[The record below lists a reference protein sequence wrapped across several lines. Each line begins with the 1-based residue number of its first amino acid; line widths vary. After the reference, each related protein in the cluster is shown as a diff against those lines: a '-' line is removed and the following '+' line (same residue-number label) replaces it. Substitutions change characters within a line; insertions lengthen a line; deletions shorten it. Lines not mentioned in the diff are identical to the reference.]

1 MFHFLIENQLK
12 GWESLVLALIYT
24 FVIRTI
30 RKEKIW
36 QGTWLCDRS
45 HQIRDRIKTLV
56 NWLRRGINS
65 LRWHL
70 ILLVIFAVI
79 AAFCLVLSIN
89 IESHSTSERVQD
101 NALRLTSMT
110 ANNWEVAFARCE
122 QLLISNLT
130 GLVFVAIIAIAATSI
145 GSHLFVLRRVRSLLV
160 ATQQLAAGDLS
171 VRIKP
176 SSPVGELNQLAQAF
190 DIMADSLEQ
199 SQRRRNWAEA
209 MLRGSERRYHH
220 LAASAPVGICWIDL
234 MGNCVYV
241 NDRWCQMTGLSQ
253 ESAVGNT
260 WGQTLHPDERDLVIA
275 QWTEAVAAKLPWQ
288 LKYRFLRPDRSVV
301 WVFAQAV
308 PEMTPDGEVSGYI
321 ATITDIS
328 DRELAEAELRQRTF
342 YDALTGLPNRVLF
355 LELLQEAIAKS
366 QQHNSVFAVLV
377 LNLDRFQLIKYTL
390 GYQVA
395 EQLLIATAHKLTA
408 CLRHTDT
415 IARMGADEFA
425 ILLLNIQELSA
436 IRTVADLINQE
447 LAASF
452 HLSKQ
457 EVFSSATMGIVPSS
471 LGYNQP
477 EDFLQAADTALH
489 QAKLLGKGRHVVFD
503 QTMHAGALERLNLE
517 MDLLRAIEHQQ
528 FQVYY
533 QPIVSMMTGKLSGF
547 EALVRWLHPTKGIV
561 SPLEFIPLAEES
573 GLVSWIDHWVLQ
585 EACRQLGQWQQE
597 FTATP
602 VTISVNL
609 SSLQLSQVGLIE
621 RVARILQET
630 GISGHSLKLEITE
643 SMMMLNSGLEITVL
657 KQLKKLGIQLSIDD
671 FGTGYS
677 SLSRLYQLPIDTLK
691 IDRSFVNRIGFDP
704 ESLEILRTIISLAHN
719 LEMDV
724 IAEGIETVQQLTQLQ
739 LLQCEYGQGFF
750 FSQPVDSETA
760 LKLITDCQ

>member
-1 MFHFLIENQLK
+1 MQ
-12 GWESLVLALIYT
+12 SLN
-24 FVIRTI
+24 
-30 RKEKIW
+30 
-36 QGTWLCDRS
+36 
-45 HQIRDRIKTLV
+45 QIRDRIQRLV
-56 NWLRRGINS
+56 NCLRRGISS
-65 LRWHL
+65 LRCHL
-70 ILLVIFAVI
+70 ILLILLTVIPAFGLALYTNVESRHLAI
-79 AAFCLVLSIN
+79 ATVEDKSVRILVLN
-89 IESHSTSERVQD
+89 
-101 NALRLTSMT
+101 LTSL
-110 ANNWEVAFARCE
+110 AV
-122 QLLISNLT
+122 
-130 GLVFVAIIAIAATSI
+130 VAIIALAAISI
-145 GSHLFVLRRVRSLLV
+145 GSNLFVLRRVRSLLF
-160 ATQQLAAGDLS
+160 ATQQLAAGNLS

-176 SSPVGELNQLAQAF
+176 SSTAGELNQLAQAF

-234 MGNCVYV
+234 RGDCIYV

-253 ESAVGNT
+253 EFALGSA
-260 WGQTLHPDERDLVIA
+260 WGQTLHPEDRLVIA
-275 QWTEAVAAKLPWQ
+275 QWTQAVTAKLSWHSEF
-288 LKYRFLRPDRSVV
+288 RFLRADGSVI

-308 PEMTPDGEVSGYI
+308 PEMTQDGDVTGYI

-328 DRELAEAELRQRTF
+328 DRLRAEAELKQRTF

-355 LELLQEAIAKS
+355 LELLREAIAKS
-366 QQHNSVFAVLV
+366 QQHNTVFAVLV
-377 LNLDRFQLIKYTL
+377 LSLDRFQLIKYTL

-408 CLRHTDT
+408 CLRQTDT

-425 ILLLNIQELSA
+425 ILLLNLQELSA

-447 LAASF
+447 LAVSF
-452 HLSKQ
+452 HLNRE
-457 EVFSSATMGIVPSS
+457 EVFSSASMGIVPSS
-471 LGYNQP
+471 LGYDQP

-489 QAKLLGKGRHVVFD
+489 QAKLLGKARHVVFD
-503 QTMHAGALERLNLE
+503 RTMHAGALERLNLE

-533 QPIVSMMTGKLSGF
+533 QPIVSIMTSKLSGF
-547 EALVRWLHPTKGIV
+547 EALVRWLHPTKGII
-561 SPLEFIPLAEES
+561 SPLEFIPLAEEA

-585 EACRQLGQWQQE
+585 EACRQLGQWQQK
-597 FTATP
+597 FNALP

-609 SSLQLSQVGLIE
+609 SSLQLSQIGLIE

-630 GISGHSLKLEITE
+630 GISGQSLKLEITE

-657 KQLKKLGIQLSIDD
+657 KQLKNLGIQLSIDD

-704 ESLEILRTIISLAHN
+704 ESLEILRTIINLAHN

-724 IAEGIETVQQLTQLQ
+724 IAEGIETEEQ
-739 LLQCEYGQGFF
+739 LLQLKLLHCEYGQGFL

-760 LKLITDCQ
+760 LKLIADCH